1 MHKGDIARLLHFIR
15 VDTLE
20 KCNILIHTLKTLSK
34 KAPDPWQV
42 SRSSSLCNII
52 FPDISA
58 TIILTCHFGGR
69 CDRKH
74 GLHREG
80 IVKTLGQIGPC
91 RRDKVTRLC
100 IGIFEHPT
108 IVEEGVEVL
117 GTQVEQGGRVAGHAL
132 VNGVRLDSAHA
143 ERPPPFAD

>member
-1 MHKGDIARLLHFIR
+1 MHKGNITRHLHFIR
-15 VDTLE
+15 VDTLKECDIFRHILKPLGE
-20 KCNILIHTLKTLSK
+20 KV
-34 KAPDPWQV
+34 PDPWQV
-42 SRSSSLCNII
+42 SRSSSLCNLI

-80 IVKTLGQIGPC
+80 IVKTPGQIGPC
-91 RRDKVTRLC
+91 RRDKVAWLC
-100 IGIFEHPT
+100 IGIFEHSA
-108 IVEEGVEVL
+108 IVEEGVELL